1 MLLLSVSR
9 PEKNYCVLGLA
20 RVTST
25 SLSLPSSS
33 TTSQLSIS
41 MTTDRSH
48 GHDSRTR
55 DSAVERSST
64 IRRLHSAP
72 RFASTLSPTS
82 TAASTEQRR
91 ISVGGN
97 ITDTLTRSVMQAVNK
112 IDRCIDIG
120 YLPCFVRSLSSLRL
134 TPGPSKSSGE
144 GWHMLGVVI
153 NKEILETILIKHYRD
168 STLKV
173 DTCTKF

>member
-1 MLLLSVSR
+1 MLLNPEVNLGLFSCFPSKFPLPSVLLLSVSR

-25 SLSLPSSS
+25 SLSLPSFS

-41 MTTDRSH
+41 MTTDRTH

-64 IRRLHSAP
+64 MRRLHSAP

-112 IDRCIDIG
+112 LQQD
-120 YLPCFVRSLSSLRL
+120 
-134 TPGPSKSSGE
+134 
-144 GWHMLGVVI
+144 
-153 NKEILETILIKHYRD
+153 
-168 STLKV
+168 
-173 DTCTKF
+173 